1 MHKRKTHHAY
11 NMKECVF
18 LFMLIERT
26 VISKLA
32 IKTIV
37 WLDTTSGE
45 EPTNTFLYLTCVS
58 RLCLCF
64 NHKFIQ

>member
-18 LFMLIERT
+18 LLMLIERT

-37 WLDTTSGE
+37 WLDTISGE
-45 EPTNTFLYLTCVS
+45 GPTNTFLCLTCV
-58 RLCLCF
+58 
-64 NHKFIQ
+64 